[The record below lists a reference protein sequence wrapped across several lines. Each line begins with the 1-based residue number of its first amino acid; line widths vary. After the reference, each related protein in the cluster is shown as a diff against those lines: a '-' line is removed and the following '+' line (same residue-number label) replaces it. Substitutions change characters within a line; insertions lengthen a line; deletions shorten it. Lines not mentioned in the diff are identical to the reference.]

1 MTKDHTIAVRLTQK
15 EATALREQADD
26 DARSFSSLLR
36 WPVRQHLSTARDADE
51 ATLLER
57 ST

>member
-1 MTKDHTIAVRLTQK
+1 MRKDYTVAVRLTQE

-26 DARSFSSLLR
+26 DARSVSSLLR
-36 WPVRQHLSTARDADE
+36 WLVRQHLSTARDADE